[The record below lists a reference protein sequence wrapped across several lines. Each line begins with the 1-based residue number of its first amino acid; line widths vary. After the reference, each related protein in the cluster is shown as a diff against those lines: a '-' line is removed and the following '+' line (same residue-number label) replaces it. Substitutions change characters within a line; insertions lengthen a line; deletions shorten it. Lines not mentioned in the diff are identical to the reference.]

1 MSNFLN
7 TPVGSWVKVFLATVL
22 VLILNHGNIYDL
34 NWKELANTAVMSA
47 IPVLINYL
55 NPNDPRYG
63 NK

>member
-7 TPVGSWVKVFLATVL
+7 TPIGSWVKVFLATVL